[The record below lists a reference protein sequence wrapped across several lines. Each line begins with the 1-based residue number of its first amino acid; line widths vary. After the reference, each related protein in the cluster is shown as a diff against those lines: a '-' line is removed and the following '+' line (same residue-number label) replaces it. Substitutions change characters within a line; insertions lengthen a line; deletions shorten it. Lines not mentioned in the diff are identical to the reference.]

1 MSGARPDTWMP
12 LYCGDYLRDT
22 MHLRAEGHGA
32 YLLLI
37 MAYWSSGG
45 PLPDDD
51 DYLSGV
57 ARVDDR
63 TWKRLRPT
71 LERFFEIA
79 NGCWRHARIDAEL
92 ERAARNVEAR
102 RQAGKRGGEAKA
114 SGKQTA
120 SKTLANGD
128 QKATPSPSPSP
139 DYSDPNGS
147 VVAADAGDL
156 AEPEEIRVEGQAT
169 PARSPPVPIDLAFEN
184 WNIAAQELGLP
195 LAKSL
200 TPERR
205 RKLAARLRECG
216 GLDGWIEALEK
227 LENSP
232 FCLGKNDRG
241 WRADLDFMLQPKSF
255 NRLREGAYCG
265 DGGDP

>member
-1 MSGARPDTWMP
+1 
-12 LYCGDYLRDT
+12 
-22 MHLRAEGHGA
+22 
-32 YLLLI
+32 

-51 DYLSGV
+51 EYLSGV
-57 ARVDDR
+57 ARLDQKA
-63 TWKRLRPT
+63 WKRIRPT
-71 LERFFEIA
+71 LERFFEIDA
-79 NGCWRHARIDAEL
+79 GFWHHGRIDAEIAKAN
-92 ERAARNVEAR
+92 RISEAR
-102 RQAGKRGGEAKA
+102 QNAGKRGGEAKA
-114 SGKQTA
+114 NG
-120 SKTLANGD
+120 LANGK
-128 QKATPSPSPSP
+128 QKPTPSQSPSPRKN
-139 DYSDPNGS
+139 SDPNGS
-147 VVAADAGDL
+147 VVAAEADDP
-156 AEPEEIRVEGQAT
+156 AEPEEIPVEGEAT
-169 PARSPPVPIDLAFEN
+169 PARSPPVPVDLAFEN

-255 NRLREGAYCG
+255 NRLREGAYTG